1 MRGVTLSVSMKKLV
15 LFFLFSFAVNAQ
27 QESLRMAYP
36 FLPLAINPA
45 DAGATKVF
53 SAKGVFRKKPL
64 FQNIG
69 GASSSQ
75 QFMSIDMPLSQG
87 DWGLGFLGFNTD
99 QSFATNSGLISSN
112 LGLAAVFSKHLLWG
126 RGNQLS
132 FGINSGINQY
142 PILGRSGTS
151 EMLASVGVGVSY
163 RKEALTLGISKP
175 ANRLDGLG
183 DAPLYLQASY
193 YFPVGE
199 LHTLKVGAL
208 LRKDL
213 QTKVD
218 FNAVFWYQEKVGV
231 GLWMQ
236 QTGSE
241 FGDPALLG
249 TIEVPLGLNFRV
261 GYSYDFLGKN
271 VSTLGSS
278 TTSEASG
285 FHQIFLRYD
294 LDFGLGKLGQFQP

>member
-1 MRGVTLSVSMKKLV
+1 MRIIV
-15 LFFLFSFAVNAQ
+15 LFFLASFVAQAQ

-45 DAGATKVF
+45 DAGVMKVF

-64 FQNIG
+64 FQTLG

-75 QFMSIDMPLSQG
+75 QLMSIDMPLKKG
-87 DWGLGFLGFNTD
+87 DWGLGFLAFNTD
-99 QSFATNSGLISSN
+99 QSFATPSGMISSN
-112 LGLAAVFSKHLLWG
+112 LGLAAVVSKHMEWG

-132 FGINSGINQY
+132 YGMNVGINQY
-142 PILGRSGTS
+142 PILGKSGTS
-151 EMLASVGVGVSY
+151 EMLGSIGLGVSY
-163 RKEALTLGISKP
+163 RKEALMLGISKP
-175 ANRLDGLG
+175 SNRLDGLG

-193 YFPVGE
+193 YFPVAD
-199 LHTLKVGAL
+199 LHTLKIGTV
-208 LRKDL
+208 LRKDQ
-213 QTKVD
+213 QTKID

-231 GLWMQ
+231 GLWYQ

-249 TIEVPLGLNFRV
+249 SVEVPLGLNFRV

-278 TTSEASG
+278 AMSEASG

>member
-1 MRGVTLSVSMKKLV
+1 MRIIV
-15 LFFLFSFAVNAQ
+15 LFFLASFVAQAQ

-45 DAGATKVF
+45 DAGVMKVF
-53 SAKGVFRKKPL
+53 SAKGVFRKKAL
-64 FQNIG
+64 FQTLG

-75 QFMSIDMPLSQG
+75 QLMSIDMPLKKG
-87 DWGLGFLGFNTD
+87 DWGLGFLAFNTD
-99 QSFATNSGLISSN
+99 QSFATPSGLISSN
-112 LGLAAVFSKHLLWG
+112 LGLAAVVSKHMEWG

-132 FGINSGINQY
+132 YGMNVGINQY
-142 PILGRSGTS
+142 PILGKSGTS
-151 EMLASVGVGVSY
+151 EMLGSIGLGVSY
-163 RKEALTLGISKP
+163 RKEALMLGISKP
-175 ANRLDGLG
+175 SNRLDGLG

-193 YFPVGE
+193 YFPVAD
-199 LHTLKVGAL
+199 LHTLKIGSV
-208 LRKDL
+208 LRKDQ
-213 QTKVD
+213 QTKID
-218 FNAVFWYQEKVGV
+218 FNAVFWIQEKVGV
-231 GLWMQ
+231 GLWYQ

-249 TIEVPLGLNFRV
+249 SVEVPLGLNFRV

-278 TTSEASG
+278 AMSEASG

>member
-1 MRGVTLSVSMKKLV
+1 MRIIV
-15 LFFLFSFAVNAQ
+15 LFFLTSFVAQAQ

-45 DAGATKVF
+45 DAGVMKVF

-64 FQNIG
+64 FQTIG

-75 QFMSIDMPLSQG
+75 QLMSIDMPLKKGS
-87 DWGLGFLGFNTD
+87 WGMGFLAFNTD
-99 QSFATNSGLISSN
+99 QSFATSSGMISSN
-112 LGLAAVFSKHLLWG
+112 LGLAAVVSKHMEWG

-132 FGINSGINQY
+132 YGVNAGINQY
-142 PILGRSGTS
+142 PILGKSGTS
-151 EMLASVGVGVSY
+151 EMLGSFGMGVSY
-163 RKEALTLGISKP
+163 RKEALMLGISKP
-175 ANRLDGLG
+175 SNRFDNLG
-183 DAPLYLQASY
+183 EAPLYLQASY
-193 YFPVGE
+193 YFPVAD
-199 LHTLKVGAL
+199 LHTLKIGSV
-208 LRKDL
+208 LRKD
-213 QTKVD
+213 QQIKID

-231 GLWMQ
+231 GLWYQ

-249 TIEVPLGLNFRV
+249 SVEVPLGLNFRV

-278 TTSEASG
+278 AMSEASG

>member
-1 MRGVTLSVSMKKLV
+1 MKQIV
-15 LFFLFSFAVNAQ
+15 LFLLLAFFAQGQ

-45 DAGATKVF
+45 DAGVQKIF

-64 FQNIG
+64 FQTIG
-69 GASSSQ
+69 GSSSSQ
-75 QFMSIDMPLSQG
+75 QLMSIDMPLQQG
-87 DWGLGFLGFNTD
+87 SWGLGFLGYNTD
-99 QSFATNSGLISSN
+99 QSYATSSGTISSN
-112 LGLAAVFSKHLLWG
+112 LGLAVVGSKHVFWG

-132 FGINSGINQY
+132 YGVNLGVNQY
-142 PILGRSGTS
+142 PILGKSGSS
-151 EMLASVGVGVSY
+151 ELLGSIGIGVSY
-163 RKEALTLGISKP
+163 RKEAFMIGISTP
-175 ANRLDGLG
+175 SNRFDGLG
-183 DAPLYLQASY
+183 DAPLYVQASY
-193 YFPVGE
+193 YFPVSD
-199 LHTLKVGAL
+199 LHTLKIGTV
-208 LRKDL
+208 LRKDQL
-213 QTKVD
+213 TKID
-218 FNAVFWYQEKVGV
+218 FNATFWYQEKLGI
-231 GLWMQ
+231 GLWYQ

-249 TIEVPLGLNFRV
+249 SLEVPLGLNFRV

>member
-1 MRGVTLSVSMKKLV
+1 MRIIV
-15 LFFLFSFAVNAQ
+15 LFFLASFVAQAQ

-45 DAGATKVF
+45 DAGVMKVF

-64 FQNIG
+64 FQTLG

-75 QFMSIDMPLSQG
+75 QLMSIDMPLKKG
-87 DWGLGFLGFNTD
+87 DWGLGFLAFNTD
-99 QSFATNSGLISSN
+99 QSFATPSGLISSN
-112 LGLAAVFSKHLLWG
+112 LGLAAVVSKHMEWG

-132 FGINSGINQY
+132 YGMNVGINQY
-142 PILGRSGTS
+142 PILGKSGTS
-151 EMLASVGVGVSY
+151 EMLGSIGLGVSY
-163 RKEALTLGISKP
+163 RKEALMLGISKP
-175 ANRLDGLG
+175 SNRLDGLG

-193 YFPVGE
+193 YFPVAD
-199 LHTLKVGAL
+199 LHTLKIGSV
-208 LRKDL
+208 LRKDQ
-213 QTKVD
+213 QTKID

-231 GLWMQ
+231 GLWYQ

-249 TIEVPLGLNFRV
+249 SVEVPLGLNFRV

-278 TTSEASG
+278 AMSEASG

>member
-1 MRGVTLSVSMKKLV
+1 LAS
-15 LFFLFSFAVNAQ
+15 FFAQAQ
-27 QESLRMAYP
+27 QESLRMAYS

-45 DAGATKVF
+45 DAGVMKVF

-64 FQNIG
+64 FQTLG

-75 QFMSIDMPLSQG
+75 QLMSIDMPLKKG
-87 DWGLGFLGFNTD
+87 DWGLGFLAFNTD
-99 QSFATNSGLISSN
+99 QSFATPSGMISSN
-112 LGLAAVFSKHLLWG
+112 LGLAAVVSKHMEWG

-132 FGINSGINQY
+132 YGMNVGINQY
-142 PILGRSGTS
+142 PILGKSGTS
-151 EMLASVGVGVSY
+151 EMLGSIGLGVSY
-163 RKEALTLGISKP
+163 RKEALMLGISKP
-175 ANRLDGLG
+175 SNRLDGLG

-193 YFPVGE
+193 YFPVAD
-199 LHTLKVGAL
+199 LHTLKIGSV
-208 LRKDL
+208 LRKDQ
-213 QTKVD
+213 QTKID
-218 FNAVFWYQEKVGV
+218 FNAVFWFQEKVGV
-231 GLWMQ
+231 GLWYQ

-249 TIEVPLGLNFRV
+249 SVEVPLGLNFRV

-278 TTSEASG
+278 AMSEASG

>member
-1 MRGVTLSVSMKKLV
+1 MRIIV
-15 LFFLFSFAVNAQ
+15 LFFLASFVAQAQ

-45 DAGATKVF
+45 DAGVMKVF

-64 FQNIG
+64 FQTIG

-75 QFMSIDMPLSQG
+75 QLMSIDMPLKKGS
-87 DWGLGFLGFNTD
+87 WGMGFLAFNTD
-99 QSFATNSGLISSN
+99 QSFATSSGMISSN
-112 LGLAAVFSKHLLWG
+112 LGLAAVVSKHMEWG

-132 FGINSGINQY
+132 YGVNAGINQY
-142 PILGRSGTS
+142 PILGKSGTS
-151 EMLASVGVGVSY
+151 EMLGSFGMGVSY
-163 RKEALTLGISKP
+163 RKEALMLGISKP
-175 ANRLDGLG
+175 SNRFDNLG
-183 DAPLYLQASY
+183 EAPLYLQASY
-193 YFPVGE
+193 YFPVAD
-199 LHTLKVGAL
+199 LHTLKIGSV
-208 LRKDL
+208 LRKD
-213 QTKVD
+213 QQIKID

-231 GLWMQ
+231 GLWYQ

-249 TIEVPLGLNFRV
+249 SVEVPLGLNFRV

-278 TTSEASG
+278 AMSEASG

>member
-1 MRGVTLSVSMKKLV
+1 MRIIV
-15 LFFLFSFAVNAQ
+15 LFFLASFVAQAQ

-45 DAGATKVF
+45 DAGVMKIF

-64 FQNIG
+64 FQTLG

-75 QFMSIDMPLSQG
+75 QLMSIDMPLKKG
-87 DWGLGFLGFNTD
+87 DWGLGFLAFNTD
-99 QSFATNSGLISSN
+99 QSFATPSGMISSN
-112 LGLAAVFSKHLLWG
+112 LGLAAVVSKHMEWG

-132 FGINSGINQY
+132 YGMNVGINQY
-142 PILGRSGTS
+142 PILGKSGTS
-151 EMLASVGVGVSY
+151 EMLGSIGLGVSY
-163 RKEALTLGISKP
+163 RKEALMLGISKP
-175 ANRLDGLG
+175 SNRLDGLG

-193 YFPVGE
+193 YFPVAD
-199 LHTLKVGAL
+199 LHTLKIGSV
-208 LRKDL
+208 LRKDQ
-213 QTKVD
+213 QTIID
-218 FNAVFWYQEKVGV
+218 FNAVFWFQEKVGV
-231 GLWMQ
+231 GLWYQ

-249 TIEVPLGLNFRV
+249 SVEVPLGLNFRV

-278 TTSEASG
+278 AMSEASG

>member
-1 MRGVTLSVSMKKLV
+1 LA
-15 LFFLFSFAVNAQ
+15 SFVAQAQ

-45 DAGATKVF
+45 DAGVMKVF

-64 FQNIG
+64 FQTLG

-75 QFMSIDMPLSQG
+75 QLMSIDMPLKKG
-87 DWGLGFLGFNTD
+87 DWGLGFLAFTTD
-99 QSFATNSGLISSN
+99 QSFATPSGLISSN
-112 LGLAAVFSKHLLWG
+112 LGLAAVVSKHMEWG

-132 FGINSGINQY
+132 YGMNVGINQY
-142 PILGRSGTS
+142 PILGKSGTS
-151 EMLASVGVGVSY
+151 EMLGSIGLGVSY
-163 RKEALTLGISKP
+163 RKEALMLGISKP
-175 ANRLDGLG
+175 SNRLDGLG

-193 YFPVGE
+193 YFPVAD
-199 LHTLKVGAL
+199 LHTLKIGSV
-208 LRKDL
+208 LRKDQ
-213 QTKVD
+213 QTKID

-231 GLWMQ
+231 GLWYQ

-249 TIEVPLGLNFRV
+249 SVEVPLGLNFRV

-278 TTSEASG
+278 AMSEASG

>member
-1 MRGVTLSVSMKKLV
+1 MRKLA
-15 LFFLFSFAVNAQ
+15 LLIFLSFAVNAQ
-27 QESLRMAYP
+27 QESLRMVYP

-45 DAGATKVF
+45 DAGAQKIF

-64 FQNIG
+64 FQTIG

-75 QFMSIDMPLSQG
+75 QLMSIDMPLQKGS
-87 DWGLGFLGFNTD
+87 WGLGFLGYNTD
-99 QSFATNSGLISSN
+99 QSYATPSGMISSN
-112 LGLAAVFSKHLLWG
+112 LGLAVIGSKHVYWG

-132 FGINSGINQY
+132 YGVNLGVNQY
-142 PILGRSGTS
+142 PILGKSGSS
-151 EMLASVGVGVSY
+151 ELLGSIGIGATY
-163 RKEALTLGISKP
+163 RKEAFMVGISKP
-175 ANRLDGLG
+175 TNRFDGLG
-183 DAPLYLQASY
+183 DAPLYVQASY
-193 YFPVGE
+193 YFPVGD
-199 LHTLKVGAL
+199 LHTLKVGTV
-208 LRKDL
+208 LRKDQ

-218 FNAVFWYQEKVGV
+218 LNAVFWFQEKLGI
-231 GLWMQ
+231 GLWYQ

-249 TIEVPLGLNFRV
+249 SLEVPLGLNFRV

-271 VSTLGSS
+271 VSTLGST

-294 LDFGLGKLGQFQP
+294 LDFGLGKLGQFRP

>member
-1 MRGVTLSVSMKKLV
+1 MKKIAF
-15 LFFLFSFAVNAQ
+15 FFLLTFAAQAQ
-27 QESLRMAYP
+27 QEALRMAYP

-45 DAGATKVF
+45 DAGAHKIF
-53 SAKGVFRKKPL
+53 SAKGIFRKKPL

-69 GASSSQ
+69 GSSSSQ
-75 QFMSIDMPLSQG
+75 ELMSIDMPLSSG

-99 QSFATNSGLISSN
+99 QSFATSSGMISSN
-112 LGLAAVFSKHLLWG
+112 LGLAAVFSKHWNWG
-126 RGNQLS
+126 RGHQFS
-132 FGINSGINQY
+132 VGANSGINQY

-151 EMLASVGVGVSY
+151 EMLASVGVGIAY

-183 DAPLYLQASY
+183 DDPLYVQASY
-193 YFPVGE
+193 YFPVAN
-199 LHTLKVGAL
+199 LHTLKLGTVI
-208 LRKDL
+208 RKD
-213 QTKVD
+213 QETKFDV
-218 FNAVFWYQEKVGV
+218 NAVFWFQEKVGF
-231 GLWMQ
+231 GLWYQ

-249 TIEVPLGLNFRV
+249 SFEVPLGINFRV

-271 VSTLGSS
+271 VTTLGSS

-285 FHQIFLRYD
+285 FHQIFLSYN
-294 LDFGLGKLGQFQP
+294 LDFGLGKLDQFRP

>member
-1 MRGVTLSVSMKKLV
+1 MRIIV
-15 LFFLFSFAVNAQ
+15 LFFLASFVAQAQ

-45 DAGATKVF
+45 DAGVMKVF

-64 FQNIG
+64 FQTLG

-75 QFMSIDMPLSQG
+75 QLMSIDMPLKKG
-87 DWGLGFLGFNTD
+87 DWGLGFLAFTTD
-99 QSFATNSGLISSN
+99 QSFATPSGMISSN
-112 LGLAAVFSKHLLWG
+112 LGLAAVVSKHMEWG

-132 FGINSGINQY
+132 YGMNVGINQY
-142 PILGRSGTS
+142 PILGKSGTS
-151 EMLASVGVGVSY
+151 EMLGSIGLGVSY
-163 RKEALTLGISKP
+163 RKEALMLGISKP
-175 ANRLDGLG
+175 SNRFDNLG

-193 YFPVGE
+193 YFPVAD
-199 LHTLKVGAL
+199 LHTLKIGSV
-208 LRKDL
+208 LRKDQ
-213 QTKVD
+213 QTKID

-231 GLWMQ
+231 GLWYQ

-249 TIEVPLGLNFRV
+249 SVEVPLGINFRV

-278 TTSEASG
+278 VMSEASG

>member
-1 MRGVTLSVSMKKLV
+1 MA
-15 LFFLFSFAVNAQ
+15 SFVAQAQ

-45 DAGATKVF
+45 DAGVMKVF

-64 FQNIG
+64 FQTLG

-75 QFMSIDMPLSQG
+75 QLMSIDMPLKKG
-87 DWGLGFLGFNTD
+87 DWGLGFLAFNTD
-99 QSFATNSGLISSN
+99 QSFATPSGMISSN
-112 LGLAAVFSKHLLWG
+112 LGLAAVVSKHMEWG

-132 FGINSGINQY
+132 YGMNVGINQY
-142 PILGRSGTS
+142 PILGKSGTS
-151 EMLASVGVGVSY
+151 EMLESIGLGVSY
-163 RKEALTLGISKP
+163 RKEALMLGISKP
-175 ANRLDGLG
+175 SNRFDNLG

-193 YFPVGE
+193 YFPVAD
-199 LHTLKVGAL
+199 LHTLKIGSV
-208 LRKDL
+208 LRKDQ
-213 QTKVD
+213 QTKID
-218 FNAVFWYQEKVGV
+218 FNAVFWYQEKVGL
-231 GLWMQ
+231 GLWYQ

-249 TIEVPLGLNFRV
+249 SVEVPLGLNFRV

-278 TTSEASG
+278 AMSEASG

>member
-1 MRGVTLSVSMKKLV
+1 MRKIV
-15 LFFLFSFAVNAQ
+15 LFFLASFFAQAQ

-45 DAGATKVF
+45 DAGVMKVF

-64 FQNIG
+64 FQTLG

-75 QFMSIDMPLSQG
+75 QLMSIDMPLKKG
-87 DWGLGFLGFNTD
+87 DWGLGFLAFNTD
-99 QSFATNSGLISSN
+99 QSFATPSGMISSN
-112 LGLAAVFSKHLLWG
+112 LGLAAVVSKHMEWG

-132 FGINSGINQY
+132 YGMNVGINQY
-142 PILGRSGTS
+142 PILGKSGTS
-151 EMLASVGVGVSY
+151 EMLGSIGLGVSY
-163 RKEALTLGISKP
+163 RKEALMLGISKP
-175 ANRLDGLG
+175 SNRLDGLG

-193 YFPVGE
+193 YFPVAD
-199 LHTLKVGAL
+199 LHTLKIGSV
-208 LRKDL
+208 LRKDQ
-213 QTKVD
+213 QTIID
-218 FNAVFWYQEKVGV
+218 FNAVFWFQEKVGV
-231 GLWMQ
+231 GLWYQ

-249 TIEVPLGLNFRV
+249 SVEVPLGLNFRV

-278 TTSEASG
+278 AMSEASG

>member
-1 MRGVTLSVSMKKLV
+1 MRKIV
-15 LFFLFSFAVNAQ
+15 LFLLVTFASNAQ
-27 QESLRMAYP
+27 QESLQMTYP

-45 DAGATKVF
+45 DAGALKIF

-64 FQNIG
+64 FQTIG

-75 QFMSIDMPLSQG
+75 QLMSIDMPLKKG
-87 DWGLGFLGFNTD
+87 VWGLGFLAFNTD
-99 QSFATNSGLISSN
+99 QSYATNSGLISSN
-112 LGLAAVFSKHLLWG
+112 LGLAAVVSNHMYWG

-132 FGINSGINQY
+132 YGANVGINQY
-142 PILGRSGTS
+142 PILGKLGTS
-151 EMLASVGVGVSY
+151 EMLGSVGIGATY
-163 RKEALTLGISKP
+163 RKEALKVGISKP

-183 DAPLYLQASY
+183 DTPLYVQASY
-193 YFPVGE
+193 YFPVGN
-199 LHTLKVGAL
+199 LHTLKLGTVV
-208 LRKDL
+208 RKNR

-218 FNAVFWYQEKVGV
+218 LNAVFWYQEKVGV
-231 GLWMQ
+231 GLWYQ
-236 QTGSE
+236 KTGSE

-249 TIEVPLGLNFRV
+249 TLEVPLGINFRV

-278 TTSEASG
+278 MTSEASG

-294 LDFGLGKLGQFQP
+294 LDFGLGKLGQFHP

>member
-1 MRGVTLSVSMKKLV
+1 MRIIV
-15 LFFLFSFAVNAQ
+15 LFFLASFVAQAQ

-45 DAGATKVF
+45 DAGVMKVF

-64 FQNIG
+64 FQTLG

-75 QFMSIDMPLSQG
+75 QLMSIDMPLKKG
-87 DWGLGFLGFNTD
+87 DWGLGFLAFNTD
-99 QSFATNSGLISSN
+99 QSFATPSGMISSN
-112 LGLAAVFSKHLLWG
+112 LGLAAVVSKHMEWG
-126 RGNQLS
+126 RENQLS
-132 FGINSGINQY
+132 YGMNVGINQY
-142 PILGRSGTS
+142 PILGKSGTS
-151 EMLASVGVGVSY
+151 EMLGSIGLGVSY
-163 RKEALTLGISKP
+163 RKEALMLGISKP
-175 ANRLDGLG
+175 SNRLDGLG

-193 YFPVGE
+193 YFPVAD
-199 LHTLKVGAL
+199 LHTLKIGSV
-208 LRKDL
+208 LRKDQ
-213 QTKVD
+213 QTKID

-231 GLWMQ
+231 GLWYQ

-249 TIEVPLGLNFRV
+249 SVEVPLGLNFRV

-278 TTSEASG
+278 AMSEASG

>member
-1 MRGVTLSVSMKKLV
+1 MRKIVLLLLV
-15 LFFLFSFAVNAQ
+15 AFASNAQ
-27 QESLRMAYP
+27 QEALRMAYL

-45 DAGATKVF
+45 DAGARKIF

-64 FQNIG
+64 FQTFG
-69 GASSSQ
+69 GATSSQ
-75 QFMSIDMPLSQG
+75 QLMSIDMPLRKGS
-87 DWGLGFLGFNTD
+87 WGLGFLGFNTD
-99 QSFATNSGLISSN
+99 QSYATSSGLISSN
-112 LGLAAVFSKHLLWG
+112 LGLAAVVSNHMYWG
-126 RGNQLS
+126 RGHQLS
-132 FGINSGINQY
+132 YGVNLGINQY
-142 PILGRSGTS
+142 PILGKSGTS
-151 EMLASVGVGVSY
+151 EMLGSLGLGVSY
-163 RKEALTLGISKP
+163 RKEALMLAISKP
-175 ANRLDGLG
+175 SNRFDGMG

-193 YFPVGE
+193 YFPVSE
-199 LHTLKVGAL
+199 SHTLKIGTV
-208 LRKDL
+208 LRKDQ

-218 FNAVFWYQEKVGV
+218 LNAVIWFQEKVGV
-231 GLWMQ
+231 GVWYQ

-249 TIEVPLGLNFRV
+249 TVEVPLGINFRV

-294 LDFGLGKLGQFQP
+294 LDFGLGKLGQFHP

>member
-1 MRGVTLSVSMKKLV
+1 MKKIVFLLLV
-15 LFFLFSFAVNAQ
+15 TFAIKAQ

-45 DAGATKVF
+45 EAGAMKIF

-75 QFMSIDMPLSQG
+75 QFMSIDMPLSEG
-87 DWGLGFLGFNTD
+87 NWGLGFLGFNTD

-112 LGLAAVFSKHLLWG
+112 LGLAAVFSKHWNWG
-126 RGNQLS
+126 RGHQLS
-132 FGINSGINQY
+132 IGANSGINQY

-151 EMLASVGVGVSY
+151 EMLASVGIGISY

-175 ANRLDGLG
+175 SNRLDGRG
-183 DAPLYLQASY
+183 DAPLFVQASY
-193 YFPVGE
+193 YFPVGA
-199 LHTLKVGAL
+199 LHTLKLGTVV
-208 LRKDL
+208 RKDL

-218 FNAVFWYQEKVGV
+218 FNAVFWYQEKLGV

-249 TIEVPLGLNFRV
+249 TIEVPLGVNFRV

-271 VSTLGSS
+271 VSTLGST

-285 FHQIFLRYD
+285 FHQIFLSYN
-294 LDFGLGKLGQFQP
+294 LDFGLGKLGQFRP

>member
-1 MRGVTLSVSMKKLV
+1 
-15 LFFLFSFAVNAQ
+15 
-27 QESLRMAYP
+27 MAYP

-45 DAGATKVF
+45 DAGVMKVF

-64 FQNIG
+64 FQTLG

-75 QFMSIDMPLSQG
+75 QLMSIDMPLKKG
-87 DWGLGFLGFNTD
+87 DWGLGFLAFNTD
-99 QSFATNSGLISSN
+99 QSFATPSGMISSN
-112 LGLAAVFSKHLLWG
+112 LGLAAVVSKHMEWG
-126 RGNQLS
+126 RENQLS
-132 FGINSGINQY
+132 YGMNVGINQY
-142 PILGRSGTS
+142 PILGKSGTS
-151 EMLASVGVGVSY
+151 EMLGSIGLGVSY
-163 RKEALTLGISKP
+163 RKEALMLGISKP
-175 ANRLDGLG
+175 SNRLDGLG

-193 YFPVGE
+193 YFPVAD
-199 LHTLKVGAL
+199 LHTLKIGSV
-208 LRKDL
+208 LRKDQ
-213 QTKVD
+213 QTKID

-231 GLWMQ
+231 GLWYQ

-249 TIEVPLGLNFRV
+249 SVEVPLGLNFRV

-278 TTSEASG
+278 AMSEASG

>member
-1 MRGVTLSVSMKKLV
+1 MRKIVLLLLV
-15 LFFLFSFAVNAQ
+15 AFASNAQ
-27 QESLRMAYP
+27 QEALRMAYP

-45 DAGATKVF
+45 DAGARKIF

-64 FQNIG
+64 FQTFG
-69 GASSSQ
+69 GATSSQ
-75 QFMSIDMPLSQG
+75 QLMSIDMPLRKGS
-87 DWGLGFLGFNTD
+87 WGLGFLGFNTD
-99 QSFATNSGLISSN
+99 QSYATSSGLISSN
-112 LGLAAVFSKHLLWG
+112 LGLAAVVSNHMYWG
-126 RGNQLS
+126 RGHQLS
-132 FGINSGINQY
+132 YGVNLGINQY
-142 PILGRSGTS
+142 PILGKSGTS
-151 EMLASVGVGVSY
+151 EMLGSLGLGVSY
-163 RKEALTLGISKP
+163 RKEALMLGISKP
-175 ANRLDGLG
+175 SNRFDGMG

-193 YFPVGE
+193 YFPVSE
-199 LHTLKVGAL
+199 SHTLKIGTV
-208 LRKDL
+208 LRKDQ

-218 FNAVFWYQEKVGV
+218 LNAVIWFQEKVGV
-231 GLWMQ
+231 GVWYQ

-249 TIEVPLGLNFRV
+249 TVEVPLGINFRV

-294 LDFGLGKLGQFQP
+294 LDFGLGKLGQFHP

>member
-1 MRGVTLSVSMKKLV
+1 MRIIV
-15 LFFLFSFAVNAQ
+15 LFFLASFVAQAQ

-45 DAGATKVF
+45 DAGVMKVF

-64 FQNIG
+64 FQTLG

-75 QFMSIDMPLSQG
+75 QLMSIDMPLKKG
-87 DWGLGFLGFNTD
+87 DWGLGFLAFNTD
-99 QSFATNSGLISSN
+99 QSFATPSGMISSN
-112 LGLAAVFSKHLLWG
+112 LGLAAVVSKHMEWG

-132 FGINSGINQY
+132 YGMNVGINQY
-142 PILGRSGTS
+142 PILGKSGTS
-151 EMLASVGVGVSY
+151 EMLGSIGLGVSY
-163 RKEALTLGISKP
+163 RKEALMLGISKP
-175 ANRLDGLG
+175 SNRLDGLG

-193 YFPVGE
+193 YFPVAD
-199 LHTLKVGAL
+199 LHTLKIGSV
-208 LRKDL
+208 LRKDQ
-213 QTKVD
+213 QTKID

-231 GLWMQ
+231 GLWYQ

-249 TIEVPLGLNFRV
+249 SVEVPLGLNFRV

-278 TTSEASG
+278 AMSEASG

>member
-1 MRGVTLSVSMKKLV
+1 MRIIV
-15 LFFLFSFAVNAQ
+15 LFFLASFFAQAQ

-45 DAGATKVF
+45 DAGVMKVF

-64 FQNIG
+64 FQTLG

-75 QFMSIDMPLSQG
+75 QLMSIDMPLKKG
-87 DWGLGFLGFNTD
+87 DWGLGFLAFNTD
-99 QSFATNSGLISSN
+99 QSFATPSGMISSN
-112 LGLAAVFSKHLLWG
+112 LGLAAVVSKHMEWG

-132 FGINSGINQY
+132 YGMNVGINQY
-142 PILGRSGTS
+142 PILGKSGTS
-151 EMLASVGVGVSY
+151 EMLGSIGLGVSY
-163 RKEALTLGISKP
+163 RKEALMLGISKP
-175 ANRLDGLG
+175 SNRLDGLG

-193 YFPVGE
+193 YFPVAD
-199 LHTLKVGAL
+199 LHTLKIGSV
-208 LRKDL
+208 LRKDQ
-213 QTKVD
+213 QTKID
-218 FNAVFWYQEKVGV
+218 FNAVFWFQEKVGV
-231 GLWMQ
+231 GLWYQ

-249 TIEVPLGLNFRV
+249 SVEVPLGLNFRV

-278 TTSEASG
+278 AMSEASG